1 MVGQCSFY
9 NINRKFFIL
18 ALPVVFLGRVENIM
32 QLPSFQKKGQVG
44 LIVGGVVAIIVG
56 VILMIGVT
64 VPIVA
69 DVVANQS
76 FTGVNATIAN
86 NLTTFLLI
94 GALLLI
100 VGVAVL
106 GFNITARR

>member
-1 MVGQCSFY
+1 MF
-9 NINRKFFIL
+9 
-18 ALPVVFLGRVENIM
+18 EN
-32 QLPSFQKKGQVG
+32 KKGQVG
-44 LIVGGVVAIIVG
+44 MIVGGVVAIIVG

-64 VPIVA
+64 IPIVS
-69 DVVANQS
+69 DVVSNQS

-106 GFNITARR
+106 GFNLTARR